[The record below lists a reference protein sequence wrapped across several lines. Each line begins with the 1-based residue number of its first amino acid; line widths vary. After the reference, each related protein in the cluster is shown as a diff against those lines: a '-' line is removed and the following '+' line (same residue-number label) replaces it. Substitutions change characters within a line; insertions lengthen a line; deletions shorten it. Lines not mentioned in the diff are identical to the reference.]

1 MDKKILFIGGD
12 KRQYYAARTLR
23 ENGFDVYMY
32 GFEKLRDN
40 DIPELDDFYSADI
53 IVLPITGLR
62 GGVVPAYYSDK
73 EIKLNESILSG
84 KLVIMGKAD
93 TLDTEKCRA
102 RDLLKREDFA
112 LANALPSAE
121 GAVQVAMENYDGTIS
136 GAKALAIGYGRIGA
150 ALVKMLNALNAEV
163 TVASRKEIKCY
174 SSVFT
179 SEIDNLS
186 GYDIVFNTADA
197 LIIDENVLNN
207 SDNKTLIIDLSSRGG
222 VDFEA
227 AEKLG
232 FKAIHALGLPGKCS
246 PKAAGEIICDAILK
260 VLKEEYGWQRRI

>member
-12 KRQYYAARTLR
+12 KRQYYAARKLR
-23 ENGFDVYMY
+23 EHGFEVYMY
-32 GFEKLRDN
+32 GFEKLSDN
-40 DIPELDDFYSADI
+40 DIPEPDDLYFVDI

-62 GGVVPAYYSDK
+62 GGKVPAYYSDK
-73 EIKLNESILSG
+73 EIKIDESILSG
-84 KLVIMGKAD
+84 KLVFMGKAESFD
-93 TLDTEKCRA
+93 VDIPVC
-102 RDLLKREDFA
+102 DLLKREDFA

-121 GAVQVAMENYDGTIS
+121 GAIQVAMENYDGTIS
-136 GAKALAIGYGRIGA
+136 GANALVIGYGRIGA
-150 ALVKMLNALNAEV
+150 ALAKILSALNAEV
-163 TVASRKEIKCY
+163 TVASRKDIKCY

-186 GYDIVFNTADA
+186 VYDIVFNTADA
-197 LIIDENVLNN
+197 LIIDESVLKN
-207 SDNKTLIIDLSSRGG
+207 SDNKPLIIDLSSRGG

-232 FKAIHALGLPGKCS
+232 FKALHALGLPGKCS
-246 PKAAGEIICDAILK
+246 PKAAGEIICDAILQ